1 MTPRDE
7 DWSHFSWDRPIPPL
21 DPRGRVNPTEPLIL
35 VVVAVLAVAG
45 GASCQLAP
53 CGVVWCGRREAGD
66 QPGRPCRTRASS
78 AATMLW
84 TRGTETEGR
93 CGSLGGAETRD
104 GIVWAGSTHDSRP
117 QHEPGQGPPRRA
129 CLAWVCRGGFWRA
142 AGVLQARSSTQI
154 IILRRAK
161 GRSHVA
167 SEGAVALPPDRPFHI
182 RILSKHHL
190 F

>member
-1 MTPRDE
+1 MGSTNSAVGPAWAGEPDGAA
-7 DWSHFSWDRPIPPL
+7 HFGC
-21 DPRGRVNPTEPLIL
+21 RGGF
-35 VVVAVLAVAG
+35 G
-45 GASCQLAP
+45 GCRRGQLPARTVR
-53 CGVVWCGRREAGD
+53 CGVVWEAGGRRPAWPAVPDSGIFSGD
-66 QPGRPCRTRASS
+66 DALDKRHRNGREVRIS
-78 AATMLW
+78 
-84 TRGTETEGR
+84 
-93 CGSLGGAETRD
+93 GGAETRD
-104 GIVWAGSTHDSRP
+104 GIVWAGSTHASRP
-117 QHEPGQGPPRRA
+117 QQHEPGQGPPRRA